1 MPKNTMK
8 NGLTLT
14 LTSIY
19 FIFKYVFTCYLC

>member
-19 FIFKYVFTCYLC
+19 KYVFTCYLC